1 MKGAE
6 TLKIKRVVYQHHV
19 VYIWLKWI
27 RIRKNSAGPIGSGST
42 IKVPTN
48 KGKEAFAFFVST
60 LPIILYDCHACVQHC
75 AGQYYFQSSD
85 GEPFTVVNADGP
97 VDDDIL
103 SRGPSA
109 SPPNSIAGLG
119 PNQVGEKTGSQK
131 PVLRSRSPEPRSRN

>member
-1 MKGAE
+1 M
-6 TLKIKRVVYQHHV
+6 L
-19 VYIWLKWI
+19 
-27 RIRKNSAGPIGSGST
+27 
-42 IKVPTN
+42 
-48 KGKEAFAFFVST
+48 
-60 LPIILYDCHACVQHC
+60 ACNT

-119 PNQVGEKTGSQK
+119 PNQVVE
-131 PVLRSRSPEPRSRN
+131 

>member
-1 MKGAE
+1 MVAM
-6 TLKIKRVVYQHHV
+6 LAY
-19 VYIWLKWI
+19 
-27 RIRKNSAGPIGSGST
+27 
-42 IKVPTN
+42 
-48 KGKEAFAFFVST
+48 
-60 LPIILYDCHACVQHC
+60 

-119 PNQVGEKTGSQK
+119 PNQVGEINRRGSQK
-131 PVLRSRSPEPRSRN
+131 PVLRSRGPMSRN

>member
-1 MKGAE
+1 MIAM
-6 TLKIKRVVYQHHV
+6 L
-19 VYIWLKWI
+19 
-27 RIRKNSAGPIGSGST
+27 
-42 IKVPTN
+42 
-48 KGKEAFAFFVST
+48 
-60 LPIILYDCHACVQHC
+60 ACNT

-119 PNQVGEKTGSQK
+119 PNQVGYNQRGSQK
-131 PVLRSRSPEPRSRN
+131 PVLRSREPRSRN

>member
-1 MKGAE
+1 MPF
-6 TLKIKRVVYQHHV
+6 LPDPDP
-19 VYIWLKWI
+19 
-27 RIRKNSAGPIGSGST
+27 RKLA
-42 IKVPTN
+42 
-48 KGKEAFAFFVST
+48 KELSLSSF
-60 LPIILYDCHACVQHC
+60 LPCKLLLMIAMQHC

-119 PNQVGEKTGSQK
+119 PNQVGKI
-131 PVLRSRSPEPRSRN
+131 